1 MKIRRTVIATAPAV
15 ALFLPIAACSSDSSS
30 NSTTSTTAS
39 SGDQITDTACPFTGT
54 LQTSTG
60 GKAGTPSALGSIT
73 TSKEGCV
80 DNIQLKLGNATGA
93 WTAAYATGPVVDAS
107 GATVATQGAAALVFT
122 LAEGTW
128 TGTPAAPTTVLPVQ
142 LDYVESINVV
152 AGPNGSLLVVFGLSA
167 KKPYQA
173 SDSQTPAYIS
183 LGIG

>member
-1 MKIRRTVIATAPAV
+1 MKIRRTVIATTAAV

-30 NSTTSTTAS
+30 SSTTSTTVS

-54 LQTSTG
+54 IETSSG
-60 GKAGTPSALGSIT
+60 GNAGTPSALGSIT

-80 DNIQLKLGNATGA
+80 DNIQLKLGSATGA

-107 GATVATQGAAALVFT
+107 GATVATQGAATLVIT

-128 TGTPAAPTTVLPVQ
+128 TGTPAAPTTVLPLQ

-152 AGPNGSLLVVFGLSA
+152 AGANGSLLVAFGLSV

-173 SDSQTPAYIS
+173 SDSQNPAYIS